1 MYIYTRGFPG
11 GSVLKILPA
20 MQEMW
25 DRSLIW
31 EESLEKDMATH
42 SSTLDW
48 EIPWTEKS
56 SWLVHKVAKESD
68 GT

>member
-25 DRSLIW
+25 DPSLIW

-48 EIPWTEKS
+48 EIPWIEKS
-56 SWLVHKVAKESD
+56 NRL
-68 GT
+68 